1 MINRFRRLL
10 IQIGKVMPFILC
22 FVVFIGYV
30 ETLVWVIVG
39 HSVVYGNNVVICSYF
54 SIAIGS
60 VFEYNYMT
68 VIAMFILSV
77 AIETCYWNK
86 LACLY
91 LLIHIAFK
99 IYIQDVELD
108 ESMVVILSTIN
119 VVVSGFL
126 VYKGV
131 KMVK

>member
-1 MINRFRRLL
+1 M
-10 IQIGKVMPFILC
+10 GKVMPFLLC

-30 ETLVWVIVG
+30 ETLIWVIVG

-68 VIAMFILSV
+68 VIAIFILSV

-86 LACLY
+86 LAVLY
-91 LLIHIAFK
+91 LLFHLVFK
-99 IYIQDVELD
+99 TYIQDVELED
-108 ESMVVILSTIN
+108 TEICILSIIN
-119 VVVSGFL
+119 VISSGFL
-126 VYKGV
+126 VYKGIKV
-131 KMVK
+131 LKFS